1 MSTAVITAIAREIK
15 SHLGLDDFQIGI
27 TFVGSRAIRTLNHR
41 FRDRDKVTD
50 VLSFPQIDWQR
61 PVPVRRKRK
70 TNRGQGDAFLLH
82 TLGDIVISIPEAE
95 RNAAQIGQSL
105 ERELCFLV
113 VHGFLHLC
121 GYDHMV
127 PKDEAIM
134 LRAQRV
140 LMQRLGEGT
149 RRPLWRN
156 CVKTTLVRR
165 KRAR

>member
-1 MSTAVITAIAREIK
+1 MRK
-15 SHLGLDDFQIGI
+15 S
-27 TFVGSRAIRTLNHR
+27 
-41 FRDRDKVTD
+41 
-50 VLSFPQIDWQR
+50 
-61 PVPVRRKRK
+61 RK
-70 TNRGQGDAFLLH
+70 TGRRQGHSLLLH
-82 TLGDIVISIPEAE
+82 PLGDIVISIPEAA
-95 RNAAQIGQSL
+95 RNAAHIGQSL

-134 LRAQRV
+134 LRAQRT
-140 LMQRLGEGT
+140 LMQKLGEGT